1 MFRFTFRERG
11 QALVLLA
18 IGIVGLIGLTALAI
32 DGGRA
37 FADRRHAQ
45 NAADNAAYAGGFGWI
60 RDSNGTWVGSN
71 WSNNTV
77 WQQPA
82 YNVAAANSYTNDADS
97 SVSLAIEPYNDCL
110 AIAPTGPVLGAL
122 VSVEIQST
130 LDTLFAPVIG
140 VQNTHTTVNA
150 TAIACK
156 EYTGLAGLGQAAVS
170 CNKTDCYTFEF
181 AGNNNSKIQGS
192 GAFVNSSCS
201 GNGNQKALRGYGS
214 GTVQIPFGIRVVAPD
229 YYWQMSNPPNITT
242 NVPQIDCFENIAPLE
257 QIGVTCSSAG
267 SEGSDIHGRF
277 LNPGTYNGTFPPGQ
291 AGTLYLKPGIYCLNG
306 DWRQNSNNWKIRMH
320 PDANIGG
327 GQGVTFVINADVA
340 INGGSVNVTG
350 QRFGAPI
357 NGRLLMYAPF
367 YGPNKQII
375 QHTITINGNNDSS
388 FTGTLFAPTS
398 RVTLTGTAGNE
409 NTTWTGQVIGDTIAI
424 SGTVNWD
431 LIYDEDNRINVLNL
445 PTISMQR

>member
-1 MFRFTFRERG
+1 MLRSTFRESG

-18 IGIVGLIGLTALAI
+18 IGLVGLIGLTALAI

-45 NAADNAAYAGGFGWI
+45 NAADNAAYAGSFQWI
-60 RDSNGTWVGSN
+60 GDDGTWNGTT
-71 WSNNTV
+71 WSNTN
-77 WQQPA
+77 WQTPSF
-82 YNVAAANSYTNDADS
+82 NVAGANSYTNDADS
-97 SVSLAIEPYNDCL
+97 SVNLSIEPYNECV
-110 AIAPTGPVLGAL
+110 AVAPTGPVLGAL
-122 VSVEIQST
+122 VSVQIEST
-130 LDTLFAPVIG
+130 LSTLFAPVIG
-140 VQNTHTTVNA
+140 VQNTQSAVNA

-156 EYTGLAGLGQAAVS
+156 EYTGMAGLGQAAVS

-181 AGNNNSKIQGS
+181 AGNNNSTIQGS

-214 GTVQIPFGIRVVAPD
+214 GTVQIPMGIRVVAPD
-229 YYWQMSNPPNITT
+229 YYWQMASPPNITT
-242 NVPQIDCFENIAPLE
+242 NSPQIDCFENIAPLE
-257 QIGVTCSSAG
+257 QLGVTCSGAG

-291 AGTLYLKPGIYCLNG
+291 AGTLYLKPGTYCLTG
-306 DWRQNSNNWKIRMH
+306 EWRQNSNNWKLLMH
-320 PDANIGG
+320 PDTNIGG
-327 GQGVTFVINADVA
+327 GQGVTFVINDDVS
-340 INGGSVNVTG
+340 INGGSVSVVG

-375 QHTITINGNNDSS
+375 PHTITINGNNDSS

-398 RVTLTGTAGNE
+398 TITLTGNVNNAS
-409 NTTWTGQVIGDTIAI
+409 TTWTGQVIGDTIGI
-424 SGTVNWD
+424 SGSVNWD
-431 LIYDEDNRINVLNL
+431 LIYDDDNSIDVLNL